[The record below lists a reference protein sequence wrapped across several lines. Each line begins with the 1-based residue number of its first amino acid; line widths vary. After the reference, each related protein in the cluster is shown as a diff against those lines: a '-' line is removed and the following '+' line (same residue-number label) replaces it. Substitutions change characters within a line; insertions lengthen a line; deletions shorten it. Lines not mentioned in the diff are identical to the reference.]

1 MRTKELESF
10 EERKPRE
17 RKPKSAKE
25 ALSSLMRLCA
35 RSEKSSGDAMRLM
48 RTWEVPE
55 RERSGVLQMLI
66 DQRFIDDRRYAEA
79 YTREKSSLAGWGKRK
94 IALQLR
100 AKGVARD
107 IVDEVLASLDSDEQ
121 AERLADK
128 LHRKMRSTKAASE
141 YELRGKLLR
150 YALSL
155 GYDYD
160 MANDAISRV
169 VSADE
174 R

>member
-1 MRTKELESF
+1 MCAKEVESF

-17 RKPKSAKE
+17 RKPKSAE
-25 ALSSLMRLCA
+25 QALAALMRLCA
-35 RSEKSSGDAMRLM
+35 RSEKSSGDALRLM
-48 RTWEVPE
+48 RTWEVAE
-55 RERSGVLQMLI
+55 GARQSVLQKLI

-100 AKGVARD
+100 QKGVSRD
-107 IVDEVLASLDSDEQ
+107 IVDEVIASLNTDEQ
-121 AERLADK
+121 SERLADK
-128 LHRKMRSTKAASE
+128 LRRKMRSTKAASQ

-160 MANDAISRV
+160 MATSAIDGIIS
-169 VSADE
+169 DE
-174 R
+174 

>member
-1 MRTKELESF
+1 MCAKEVESF

-17 RKPKSAKE
+17 RKPKSAE
-25 ALSSLMRLCA
+25 QALAALMRLCA
-35 RSEKSSGDAMRLM
+35 RSEKSSGDALRLM
-48 RTWEVPE
+48 RTWEVAE
-55 RERSGVLQMLI
+55 GARQSVLQKLI

-79 YTREKSSLAGWGKRK
+79 YTREKSSLAGWGRRK

-100 AKGVARD
+100 QKGVSRD
-107 IVDEVLASLDSDEQ
+107 IVDEVLASLNTDEQ
-121 AERLADK
+121 SERLADK
-128 LHRKMRSTKAASE
+128 LRRKMRSTKAANQ

-160 MANDAISRV
+160 MATSAIDGIIS
-169 VSADE
+169 DE
-174 R
+174 